1 MIYYN
6 HSENISR
13 PANYLEP
20 IRSTSDLDSSV
31 NKLGVRQQ
39 SFVRSS
45 TLAMSRKES
54 TDYCN
59 EFKNN
64 TKMHNKIN
72 LLVHLANSL
81 SRNTTASTAFP
92 YNQISIVI
100 PEYVFDWE
108 NILNESTGISYW
120 KIRSKIQLSKIIQ
133 MCHT

>member
-72 LLVHLANSL
+72 LLGSVYKSSNSINNYKKFMKL
-81 SRNTTASTAFP
+81 DNCDLIF
-92 YNQISIVI
+92 
-100 PEYVFDWE
+100 
-108 NILNESTGISYW
+108 LN
-120 KIRSKIQLSKIIQ
+120 
-133 MCHT
+133 

>member
-92 YNQISIVI
+92 YNRLSL
-100 PEYVFDWE
+100 E
-108 NILNESTGISYW
+108 NADNMYNRLF
-120 KIRSKIQLSKIIQ
+120 
-133 MCHT
+133 

>member
-72 LLVHLANSL
+72 LLGSAYKS
-81 SRNTTASTAFP
+81 STDASINNYKKFMKLD
-92 YNQISIVI
+92 NCDLI
-100 PEYVFDWE
+100 F
-108 NILNESTGISYW
+108 LN
-120 KIRSKIQLSKIIQ
+120 
-133 MCHT
+133 